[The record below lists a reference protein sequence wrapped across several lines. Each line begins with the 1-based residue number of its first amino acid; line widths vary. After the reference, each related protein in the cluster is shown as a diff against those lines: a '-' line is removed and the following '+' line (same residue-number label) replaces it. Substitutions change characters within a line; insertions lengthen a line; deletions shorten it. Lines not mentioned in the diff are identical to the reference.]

1 MLVDQYWAATSRQ
14 AQNKGSFWG
23 WIEGFDAFYVC
34 SLDGLM
40 AAQGS
45 GINTNDIVGN
55 VLGCRV
61 RIVPDD

>member
-1 MLVDQYWAATSRQ
+1 MLVGQYWAAPSRQ
-14 AQNKGSFWG
+14 AQNKGSLLG
-23 WIEGFDAFYVC
+23 WIEGFDTFYVC

-40 AAQGS
+40 AAQES
-45 GINTNDIVGN
+45 GISTNDIVGN